1 MIKFRDG
8 IYLKNKKIKKQKI
21 PDVSS
26 EKVEDQMVPHVYVE
40 SEGFREIMQT
50 EDMKYECHLYYT
62 MMWEDHEDSEK
73 DEDIESDESDV
84 E

>member
-1 MIKFRDG
+1 
-8 IYLKNKKIKKQKI
+8 
-21 PDVSS
+21 
-26 EKVEDQMVPHVYVE
+26 MVPHVYVE